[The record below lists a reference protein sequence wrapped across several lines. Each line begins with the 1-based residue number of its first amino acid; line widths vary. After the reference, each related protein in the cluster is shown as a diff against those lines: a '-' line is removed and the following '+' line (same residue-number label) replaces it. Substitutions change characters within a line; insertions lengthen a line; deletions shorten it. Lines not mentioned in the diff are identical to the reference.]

1 MNKRNAMSHRLGEL
15 WSHPSGLKS
24 FWCNEQGQD
33 VAEYAMMMAVILV
46 IVLSTAQLIAS
57 NAGNIFSTVGSS
69 IQ

>member
-1 MNKRNAMSHRLGEL
+1 MNQQNAIANRIGKL
-15 WSHPSGLKS
+15 WSDRFRLDRL
-24 FWCNEQGQD
+24 WRDEEGQD

-57 NAGNIFSTVGSS
+57 NAGQIFSSVGSA

>member
-1 MNKRNAMSHRLGEL
+1 MNQRQTIAYKLSKL
-15 WSHPSGLKS
+15 WS
-24 FWCNEQGQD
+24 NDEGQD

-57 NAGNIFSTVGSS
+57 NAGQVFSSTASA